1 MNEITVITTYY
12 NNEDLLRKFIENFLL
27 IENIR
32 LIIVD
37 DGSMIHPAIDTVKN
51 FPADRI
57 SLYRIKKDLG
67 FNSHGARNL
76 GHTVS
81 VTDWIIF
88 VDIDCNLLD
97 IADDIKKLRYAN
109 LNENSVYYF
118 NLNTFLIHKEVYG
131 SCKGY
136 DEEFIN
142 IHYGDR
148 FFLEYLKDNF
158 KSVQM
163 TRLIPTRPNKNV
175 IFSSEHEI
183 TTYDDEKKI
192 FYQPI
197 TDVTNSIENVKAMVK
212 KRYKEH
218 DFFNKHVLNFEWEKL
233 IP

>member
-27 IENIR
+27 IEDIK

-37 DGSMIHPAIDTVKN
+37 DGSMIHPAIDTVKD

-76 GHTVS
+76 GYTVS
-81 VTDWIIF
+81 VTDWNIF
-88 VDIDCNLLD
+88 IDIDYNLLD
-97 IADDIKKLRYAN
+97 IVDDIKKLQYAN

-118 NLNTFLIHKEVYG
+118 NLNTFLIHKETYG
-131 SCKGY
+131 SGKGY
-136 DEEFIN
+136 DEEFVN

-148 FFLEYLKDNF
+148 FFIEYLRDNF
-158 KSVQM
+158 KSIYFNKIKPI
-163 TRLIPTRPNKNV
+163 RLDRKC
-175 IFSSEHEI
+175 IFSNEHKI
-183 TTYDDEKKI
+183 TTYDDEKRI

-197 TDVTNSIENVKAMVK
+197 TDVTNSIEDVKAMVR
-212 KRYKEH
+212 KRYREY
-218 DFFNKHVLNFEWEKL
+218 DFSNKHILNFEWEKL

>member
-12 NNEDLLRKFIENFLL
+12 NNKDLLRKFIENFLL
-27 IENIR
+27 IEDIR

-37 DGSMIHPAIDTVKN
+37 DGSMIHPAIDTVKD
-51 FPADRI
+51 FSFDRI

-81 VTDWIIF
+81 VTDWNIF
-88 VDIDCNLLD
+88 IDIDYNLLH

-109 LNENSVYYF
+109 LNEHNVYYF
-118 NLNTFLIHKEVYG
+118 TTNAFLIHKEVYD

-136 DEEFIN
+136 DEEFVN

-148 FFLEYLKDNF
+148 FFLEYLEKNF
-158 KSVQM
+158 KVI
-163 TRLIPTRPNKNV
+163 RLTKPKAMRPNRKC
-175 IFSSEHEI
+175 IFSHDHQI
-183 TTYDDEKKI
+183 TTYDDEKRI
-192 FYQPI
+192 FYQPY
-197 TDVTNSIENVKAMVK
+197 TDVVNSIGDVKEMIK
-212 KRYKEH
+212 KRYREH
-218 DFFNKHVLNFEWEKL
+218 DFSNKHVLNFEWEKL